1 MIFEIFLRVNDLHK
15 MEVPVIL
22 AADRNSDSATSQQDV
37 CVWKHSDFQADQY
50 LPSVV
55 IIRIS
60 GYDSRILWYHNV
72 TQHMP
77 DNVSRATPDHK
88 GSAKSAFCVPTA
100 LKTIKI
106 EPVHNEISIV
116 ETRTFP
122 RVAKLAHGVANL
134 ADVHKLKDFQKQAMR
149 IATLPKSFHTKL
161 EMIELDIFVGG
172 TINWAQRVK
181 SECRENSV
189 PLRQFYIDYKYHM
202 LREVGY
208 EFLEGEE
215 GVMNESTLK

>member
-1 MIFEIFLRVNDLHK
+1 MNRRAKRPIVQMHFTIF
-15 MEVPVIL
+15 
-22 AADRNSDSATSQQDV
+22 
-37 CVWKHSDFQADQY
+37 
-50 LPSVV
+50 
-55 IIRIS
+55 
-60 GYDSRILWYHNV
+60 
-72 TQHMP
+72 P
-77 DNVSRATPDHK
+77 DGTTRSPAFGGG
-88 GSAKSAFCVPTA
+88 GS
-100 LKTIKI
+100 TIKI
-106 EPVHNEISIV
+106 EPVDNEISIV

-122 RVAKLAHGVANL
+122 RVAKLARGVANL

-215 GVMNESTLK
+215 GVMNEINAKISELEEMSELEEGDKWFISKDRIKEFISSFLLKQLEQETNRI